1 MLRQTSWS
9 DIVAVALLCLATIAN
24 AKYVSYPRPPIY
36 TKSAHFSL
44 KVNGSYVNTINYA
57 GYDYVHISMDQGY
70 RTEFRIAI
78 TDQPAITSY
87 TITPQRLPIQARV
100 EGKELIFSLVKA
112 HYLIVRLNDPKNT
125 KGFVVMI
132 DPIEEN
138 VPQPRGTGIF
148 NVLDYKADNTG
159 SALTRGIQAAVDA
172 AKARPG
178 SVVYVPPGVYLT
190 GNLVLPSS
198 RVSFINLVLPSRT
211 SLYLAGGAV
220 LRFTGVMADYKMMYK
235 KSDLFPGTWWITTE
249 PDSTGIKVYGRGTID
264 GNGQKTR
271 DNKFMASMLVP
282 AGTTNFRVDGV
293 LVRDSSFWGVVAV
306 QSEGVYMV
314 NLKVLNRFGIT
325 QNDGVDICEST
336 RVTVRRSIAV
346 AKDDSF
352 STKTWPEDVGTTV
365 PYPYPPRPLADVVF
379 EDCVAWT
386 ECFGYKVGE
395 GVWQRQSNV
404 TFRDSVVHR
413 AGVGLGVHHKF
424 GSAAADSVTFDNI
437 DIENLGGSP
446 GGFASWL
453 IAYVNNVNSGVGP
466 ITHLVVSNI
475 RARKQGGRD
484 GFLEGN
490 GPAAMVSGVT
500 FRNVYMGTSKTPAKT
515 LKEMNIVRT
524 AYSEKVQIINS

>member
-1 MLRQTSWS
+1 MFYQTGWS
-9 DIVAVALLCLATIAN
+9 RMVAVASLCLLTIAN
-24 AKYVSYPRPPIY
+24 AKYVSYPRPSIY

-44 KVNGSYVNTINYA
+44 KVNGTYVNTTNYA

-87 TITPQRLPIQARV
+87 TISPQRLPIQARV

-112 HYLIVRLNDPKNT
+112 HYLIVRLNDSKNT

-138 VPQPRGTGIF
+138 VPQPRGNGIY
-148 NVLDYKADNTG
+148 NVLDYKADDTGASLNTG
-159 SALTRGIQAAVDA
+159 IQSALDA
-172 AKARPG
+172 AGARPG
-178 SVVYVPPGVYLT
+178 SIVYVPPGLYLT
-190 GNLVLPSS
+190 G
-198 RVSFINLVLPSRT
+198 NLVLPSRT

-249 PDSTGIKVYGRGTID
+249 PGSVDVKVYGRGTID
-264 GNGQKTR
+264 GNGEKTR

-282 AGTTNFRVDGV
+282 SGTTNFRVDGV

-325 QNDGVDICEST
+325 QNDGVDVCEST

-352 STKTWPEDVGTTV
+352 STKTWPEDTGTTV
-365 PYPYPPRPLADVVF
+365 PYPYAPRPLADVVF
-379 EDCVAWT
+379 EDCLAWT

-424 GSAAADSVTFDNI
+424 GTAAADSVTFDNI

-466 ITHLVVSNI
+466 ITRLVVSNI

-484 GFLEGN
+484 GYLQGN
-490 GPAAMVSGVT
+490 GTSSMVSDVT
-500 FRNVYMGTSKTPAKT
+500 FRNVYMGDSKTPAKS
-515 LKEMNIVRT
+515 LKEMNILRT
-524 AYSEKVQIINS
+524 AFSEKIKISNS